1 MRTLFVLTCAGLLI
15 AATPLA
21 VQAKGGASG
30 VSPGAQF
37 RASGAVTGTHGA
49 SGYAPG
55 TLYRNGGATGGLH
68 GAAGY
73 APGHT
78 K

>member
-1 MRTLFVLTCAGLLI
+1 MKAAIAMTAAVLL
-15 AATPLA
+15 AATPIA
-21 VQAKGGASG
+21 AQAKGGASAA
-30 VSPGAQF
+30 SPGAQYW
-37 RASGAVTGTHGA
+37 ANGAVSGTNGA

-55 TLYRNGGATGGLH
+55 TLYRNGGATGGYN